1 MKRQSH
7 IIRTEQDRAALV
19 GMMNLVPLSKPL
31 KVTVEEVRKQRSLSA
46 NSLYWKWMQ
55 EAGDHLGYDKDEMDD
70 VCKEVADCPVSE
82 IHIDGKVIARRSTKA
97 LTDADMSA
105 YMDRCYRRLSE
116 YGCVLTLPEMAHAS

>member
-19 GMMNLVPLSKPL
+19 GMINLVPLNKPL
-31 KVTVEEVRKQRSLSA
+31 KITIEEVRKQRSLSA
-46 NSLYWKWMQ
+46 NGLYWKWMQ
-55 EAGDHLGYDKDEMDD
+55 EAGDHLGYDKDEMHE
-70 VCKEVADCPVSE
+70 VCKEVANCPVTE
-82 IHIDGKVIARRSTKA
+82 IEIDGEKVVVRSSSK
-97 LTDADMSA
+97 LNDADFAA